1 MHARTRSQKPILVGC
16 LEEVAKKRKGK
27 NGVGIRHQ
35 QGKNSVEGSNEEE
48 IKSFPLGSPKTKD
61 Q

>member
-1 MHARTRSQKPILVGC
+1 MHARTRSQKPILVGG

-27 NGVGIRHQ
+27 NGVGIGHQ
-35 QGKNSVEGSNEEE
+35 QGKNGVEGSNEEE
-48 IKSFPLGSPKTKD
+48 IKSFPLGSTKIKD